1 MNTSTNFTPQENHL
15 KLPAIEAIEMAG
27 LGLLLTILTALI
39 SLDNPEV
46 GFGNLVAFFFLVEG
60 GLFLMWGVYNL
71 YIRLARAGGRGL
83 DVGLWVIAAMATA
96 SITFWG
102 WTVLDINRF
111 IVSKLFY
118 RGEAPVEYAWSSRS
132 KQRCKEWEAAR
143 KAILK
148 AQFAQ

>member
-1 MNTSTNFTPQENHL
+1 MNTSANFIPQENHL

-27 LGLLLTILTALI
+27 LGLLVTILSAL
-39 SLDNPEV
+39 LTLGNPEV

-83 DVGLWVIAAMATA
+83 DVGLWVIATAATA

-102 WTVLDINRF
+102 WTALDVNRF

-132 KQRCKEWEAAR
+132 KQRRKEWEAAR

-148 AQFAQ
+148 TQFAQ